1 MSIDDPVEIALQQVR
16 EEIEADSYLPA
27 RLAKLGFSA
36 AVASQLAQWPFIVQ
50 TLTSLL
56 TNASTRLE
64 RRLVVVAE
72 ELNAQQKRIENRIPD
87 MRYYESEEFHSL
99 LGLLMERL
107 NTTHDDT
114 KLRMFGDALANSG
127 SEGFAADDKEDYVR
141 TLRELSIKDL
151 RVLNDPKLKGWTPH
165 VHEIQYGPEILSSLS
180 RLEGMGLVLQ
190 HFKVKALEA
199 RYGSPRLDVER
210 WLNEVLTKP
219 SIRTYSL
226 SPFGARFLEFINDGT
241 NDEPEPS
248 PPA

>member
-1 MSIDDPVEIALQQVR
+1 MIRLKSLSNRFARKLRRIPTFPHG
-16 EEIEADSYLPA
+16 LPSSVS
-27 RLAKLGFSA
+27 R
-36 AVASQLAQWPFIVQ
+36 WPFIVQ

-127 SEGFAADDKEDYVR
+127 SEGFGR
-141 TLRELSIKDL
+141 R
-151 RVLNDPKLKGWTPH
+151 
-165 VHEIQYGPEILSSLS
+165 
-180 RLEGMGLVLQ
+180 
-190 HFKVKALEA
+190 
-199 RYGSPRLDVER
+199 
-210 WLNEVLTKP
+210 
-219 SIRTYSL
+219 
-226 SPFGARFLEFINDGT
+226 
-241 NDEPEPS
+241 
-248 PPA
+248 